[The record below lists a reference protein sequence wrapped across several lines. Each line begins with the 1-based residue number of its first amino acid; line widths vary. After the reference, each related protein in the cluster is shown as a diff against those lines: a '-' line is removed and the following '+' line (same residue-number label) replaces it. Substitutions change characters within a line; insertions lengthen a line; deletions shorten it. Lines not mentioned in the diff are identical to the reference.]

1 MANRLALVVDDS
13 KTARVTLKRM
23 LENHGVETETVDSAR
38 AAIDYLVG
46 KTPAVIFMDHMM
58 PDMDGFEAVEAIKG
72 NPDTASIPIMMY
84 TSKGGEQYVSQ
95 ARALGAIGILPK
107 QAQPAELYSVLEN
120 LGLVKNRRIKPVAES
135 NFVLL
140 DDATEVTLSA
150 ASGNMQEIARQAAD
164 SLHNNNVLS
173 DSVIK
178 VLEQGFDTL
187 QGDVAQLRQAVDALP
202 GIAGQSRSRRRHGGG
217 LFVPLVVLLVMLIPL
232 MWLFK
237 QHEQTRQTLDA
248 AHGEITRLQTTIQ
261 QQQAAASQENESLRR
276 QLDSQSTSSSEHSD
290 LLFNSITWAV
300 NQSSPVDVHEEAFSD
315 RRLAT
320 VYELISRLQA
330 LGFRGVVQLNS
341 HLGEFCLTG
350 NEADGYSMAAA
361 DLPVRDCSFYGHP
374 LQQLPSIGARQS
386 IAFANFLSTSP
397 LVNNSGISIEIV
409 NHGYSEPRVE
419 YPSRES
425 DITAWDWNRIAAT
438 NNRVEV
444 TLIPS
449 GG

>member
-1 MANRLALVVDDS
+1 MASRLALVVDDS

-23 LENHGVETETVDSAR
+23 LENHGVETDTVDSAP
-38 AAIDYLVG
+38 AAIDYLAG
-46 KTPAVIFMDHMM
+46 KMPAVIFMDHMM
-58 PDMDGFEAVEAIKG
+58 PDMDGFEAIEAIKG
-72 NPDTASIPIMMY
+72 NPDTATIPIMMY
-84 TSKGGEQYVSQ
+84 TSKGGDQYASE

-107 QAQPAELYSVLEN
+107 QVQPAELYKVLES
-120 LGLVKNRRIKPVAES
+120 LDLVQDRRSLPRAES

-140 DDATEVTLSA
+140 DDTPEVALPA
-150 ASGNMQEIARQAAD
+150 ASEDIQEIARQAAD
-164 SLHNNNVLS
+164 SVNTNNEFPG
-173 DSVIK
+173 SVIK

-187 QGDVAQLRQAVDALP
+187 QGDMAQLRQAVDALP
-202 GIAGQSRSRRRHGGG
+202 GVAGRARIRRRQPGG

-232 MWLFK
+232 IWLFK

-248 AHGEITRLQTTIQ
+248 AHGEITRLQATIRQ
-261 QQQAAASQENESLRR
+261 QQTAASQENDSLRR
-276 QLDSQSTSSSEHSD
+276 LLDSQSTTSSERTG
-290 LLFNSITWAV
+290 LLFSSITWAV

-330 LGFRGVVQLNS
+330 LGFRGVVQLHS

-350 NEADGYSMAAA
+350 NEADGYSMATA
-361 DLPVRDCSFYGHP
+361 DLPVRECSFYGHP
-374 LQQLPSIGARQS
+374 LQQLPSIGTRQS

-397 LVNNSGISIEIV
+397 LVNNSDISIEIV
-409 NHGYSEPRVE
+409 NHSYSEPRVE
-419 YPSRES
+419 YPSRDS
-425 DITAWDWNRIAAT
+425 DITAREWNRIAST

-444 TLIPS
+444 ALIPS

>member
-72 NPDTASIPIMMY
+72 NPDTATIPIMMY
-84 TSKGGEQYVSQ
+84 TSKGGELYVSQ

-107 QAQPAELYSVLEN
+107 QVQPAELFKVLEN
-120 LGLVKNRRIKPVAES
+120 LGLVQNRRSKPVAES

-140 DDATEVTLSA
+140 DETPEVGLSA
-150 ASGNMQEIARQAAD
+150 TSEDMREIARQAAD
-164 SLHNNNVLS
+164 SVNSNSELS
-173 DSVIK
+173 NHVIK
-178 VLEQGFDTL
+178 VLEHGFDTL
-187 QGDVAQLRQAVDALP
+187 QGDVAQLRQAVDALS
-202 GIAGQSRSRRRHGGG
+202 GMTGQTRSRRRHNDG

-232 MWLFK
+232 MWLFNQHK
-237 QHEQTRQTLDA
+237 QARQTLDA
-248 AHGEITRLQTTIQ
+248 ANGEITRLQTTIQ
-261 QQQAAASQENESLRR
+261 QQQAAASQESESLRR
-276 QLDSQSTSSSEHSD
+276 QLDSQSTTSSERSD

-320 VYELISRLQA
+320 IYELISRLQA
-330 LGFRGVVQLNS
+330 LGFKGVVQLNS

-350 NEADGYSMAAA
+350 NEAEGYSMAAA

-374 LQQLPSIGARQS
+374 LQQLPSIGTRQS

-397 LVNNSGISIEIV
+397 LVNNSDISVEIV
-409 NHGYSEPRVE
+409 SHSYSEPRVE

-425 DITAWDWNRIAAT
+425 DITAWEWNRIAST

-444 TLIPS
+444 TLIPA

>member
-58 PDMDGFEAVEAIKG
+58 PDMDGFEAIEAIKG
-72 NPDTASIPIMMY
+72 NPETATIPVMMY
-84 TSKGGEQYVSQ
+84 TSKGGDRYMSE

-107 QAQPAELYSVLEN
+107 QVQPAELFTVLEN
-120 LGLVKNRRIKPVAES
+120 LGLVQNRRSKAVAES

-140 DDATEVTLSA
+140 DENAEVALST
-150 ASGNMQEIARQAAD
+150 ASADMQEIARQAAD
-164 SLHNNNVLS
+164 SVGGNS
-173 DSVIK
+173 EAPDSVIK

-202 GIAGQSRSRRRHGGG
+202 GMAGQTRSRHRHSGG

-248 AHGEITRLQTTIQ
+248 AHGEITRLQATIQ
-261 QQQAAASQENESLRR
+261 QQQAAASQESESLRR
-276 QLDSQSTSSSEHSD
+276 QLDSQNTTSSERSD
-290 LLFNSITWAV
+290 LLFESITWAV
-300 NQSSPVDVHEEAFSD
+300 NQSSPVDVREVAFSD

-320 VYELISRLQA
+320 IYELISRLQA
-330 LGFRGVVQLNS
+330 LGFSGVVQLNS

-350 NEADGYSMAAA
+350 NEADGYSMASA

-409 NHGYSEPRVE
+409 NHSYSEPRVE

-425 DITAWDWNRIAAT
+425 DITSWEWNRIAST

>member
-23 LENHGVETETVDSAR
+23 LEKHGVETDTVDSAP
-38 AAIDYLVG
+38 AAIDYLAG
-46 KTPAVIFMDHMM
+46 KTPAVIFLDHMM
-58 PDMDGFEAVEAIKG
+58 PDMDGFEAIKAIKG
-72 NPDTASIPIMMY
+72 NPDTSTIPIMMY
-84 TSKGGEQYVSQ
+84 TSKGGDQYVSE

-107 QAQPAELYSVLEN
+107 QVQASELYKVLEN
-120 LGLVKNRRIKPVAES
+120 LGLVQERRSKPQAQS

-140 DDATEVTLSA
+140 EETPEVALSA
-150 ASGNMQEIARQAAD
+150 DSGDIREIARQAAD
-164 SLHNNNVLS
+164 SVNTSNEFS
-173 DSVIK
+173 GSVIK

-202 GIAGQSRSRRRHGGG
+202 GLAGQARARRRQPGG

-232 MWLFK
+232 IWLFK

-248 AHGEITRLQTTIQ
+248 AHGEITRLQAAIQ
-261 QQQAAASQENESLRR
+261 QQQTAASQESESLR
-276 QLDSQSTSSSEHSD
+276 QLLDSQSTNSSERTD

-300 NQSSPVDVHEEAFSD
+300 NQSSPVDVDEEAFSD

-350 NEADGYSMAAA
+350 NEADGYSMATA
-361 DLPVRDCSFYGHP
+361 DLPVRECSFYGHP
-374 LQQLPSIGARQS
+374 LQQLPSIGTRQS

-397 LVNNSGISIEIV
+397 LVNNSDISIEIV
-409 NHGYSEPRVE
+409 NHSYSEPRVE
-419 YPSRES
+419 YPSRDS
-425 DITAWDWNRIAAT
+425 DITAREWNRIAST

-444 TLIPS
+444 ALIPS

>member
-58 PDMDGFEAVEAIKG
+58 PDMDGFEALEAIKG
-72 NPDTASIPIMMY
+72 NPDTATIPVMMY
-84 TSKGGEQYVSQ
+84 TSKGGDLYVGQ

-107 QAQPAELYSVLEN
+107 QVQPTELYTVLEN
-120 LGLVKNRRIKPVAES
+120 LGLVQNRRSRHMAGS

-140 DDATEVTLSA
+140 DEAPEHALSA
-150 ASGNMQEIARQAAD
+150 ASDDMQEIARKAAD
-164 SLHNNNVLS
+164 SVKNNNQLS
-173 DSVIK
+173 DSVINL
-178 VLEQGFDTL
+178 LEQGFDNL

-202 GIAGQSRSRRRHGGG
+202 GVAGLSRSRRRPTGG
-217 LFVPLVVLLVMLIPL
+217 LFVTLVVLLVMLIPL

-237 QHEQTRQTLDA
+237 QHEQTRQTLDT
-248 AHGEITRLQTTIQ
+248 AHGEITRLQATIQ
-261 QQQAAASQENESLRR
+261 QQHTAASQESESLRR
-276 QLDSQSTSSSEHSD
+276 QLDSQSTTSSERTD

-361 DLPVRDCSFYGHP
+361 DLAVRDCSFYGHP

-397 LVNNSGISIEIV
+397 LVNNSGISIDIV
-409 NHGYSEPRVE
+409 NNSYSEPRVE

-425 DITAWDWNRIAAT
+425 DITAWEWNRIAST

-444 TLIPS
+444 TLIPA